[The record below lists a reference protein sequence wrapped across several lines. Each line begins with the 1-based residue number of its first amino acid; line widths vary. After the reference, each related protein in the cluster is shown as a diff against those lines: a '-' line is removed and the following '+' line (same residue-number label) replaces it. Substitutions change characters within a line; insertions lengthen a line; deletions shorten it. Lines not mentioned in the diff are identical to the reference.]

1 RDELSKK
8 GIDLS
13 NGLDFMG
20 EAVLTFNFGV

>member
-1 RDELSKK
+1 K